1 MNFFMIFLICL
12 MIWFL
17 LWCLINIRK
26 SSTSSSYIRISW
38 KINRN
43 KYIVPTKKITKMS
56 GFSRTFESTFAVF
69 VGLLQTRFQDVCK
82 TPDKV
87 QGLLWK
93 RIPMIIYDCWIP
105 SRKKRAK
112 NLLLGNRYHLQNKNM
127 KFWSLSFKRLS
138 SGRKMRRHMVS
149 F

>member
-69 VGLLQTRFQDVCK
+69 VGLLQTRFQDVLQDSWQSSRTLVK
-82 TPDKV
+82 KDTHDYLR
-87 QGLLWK
+87 LLNT
-93 RIPMIIYDCWIP
+93 IQ
-105 SRKKRAK
+105 KKRAK